1 MENGSKSESA
11 QTEVIAPVWRDWH
24 TVGSD
29 FRRFDGLSKL
39 EQDAIMRGDTVA
51 SEVMINDDMLWGSV
65 FRYEPSMKPEA
76 LAAIFHD
83 YDGQYRFVP
92 GMPETRVVN
101 RTGKLHRVFHRINP
115 ITFFSHGAQTS
126 WPAWL
131 YNALCYSYQLDE
143 EVFST
148 PTAEGP
154 GYAIRW
160 TIPLET
166 QVLGARENGEIMFT
180 RMGEGTLMSYNNAT
194 EPFGYKALQS
204 IFPQSILSK
213 LYISLGNVACDYYKR
228 TVEGFLAT
236 AQSMTTEAIQTDID
250 RMLGQPGLE

>member
-1 MENGSKSESA
+1 MEERA
-11 QTEVIAPVWRDWH
+11 EVVSPEPKEIAPVWRDWH
-24 TVGSD
+24 TVGDD
-29 FRRFDGLSKL
+29 FRRFERLPEV
-39 EQDAIMRGDTVA
+39 EQKAIMRGETVA
-51 SEVMINDDMLWGSV
+51 SEVVINDDMLWGSV
-65 FRYEPSMKPEA
+65 FRYEASMKPEA
-76 LAAIFHD
+76 LAAVFHD

-115 ITFFSHGAQTS
+115 ITFLSHGAQTS

-148 PTAEGP
+148 PTDDGP

-166 QVLGARENGEIMFT
+166 QVMGARENGEIMFT

-194 EPFGYKALQS
+194 EPFGYKTLKA
-204 IFPQSILSK
+204 IFPEGLLTK
-213 LYISLGNVACDYYKR
+213 LYVGMGNIASDYYKR
-228 TVEGFLAT
+228 TVEGFLDVAKDMSED
-236 AQSMTTEAIQTDID
+236 ALKVDID
-250 RMLGQPGLE
+250 RMLSQPDL

>member
-29 FRRFDGLSKL
+29 FRRFEGLSKL

-115 ITFFSHGAQTS
+115 ITFFLMAKHHGRLGSTMLFVIPIS
-126 WPAWL
+126 WTKK
-131 YNALCYSYQLDE
+131 CS
-143 EVFST
+143 
-148 PTAEGP
+148 
-154 GYAIRW
+154 
-160 TIPLET
+160 
-166 QVLGARENGEIMFT
+166 ARRRPRDRVMLFVGRFRLKRRFWEHV
-180 RMGEGTLMSYNNAT
+180 RMVRSCSPEW
-194 EPFGYKALQS
+194 
-204 IFPQSILSK
+204 
-213 LYISLGNVACDYYKR
+213 VR
-228 TVEGFLAT
+228 
-236 AQSMTTEAIQTDID
+236 
-250 RMLGQPGLE
+250 GL